1 MILRAGGSGAV
12 SRVPHFNRQRSIIAL
27 GIGVG
32 RVSNIKLIGIDQMQ
46 RLHPN
51 LMRTKTRQ
59 DGRIRALSVNAIG
72 AMILQH
78 GVRLSGLGAWRM
90 HHGVAWGWVGAGLPQ
105 AKGFFSFIL
114 DLE

>member
-12 SRVPHFNRQRSIIAL
+12 SRVPHFNRQRSIIAW

-72 AMILQH
+72 AMILRH

-90 HHGVAWGWVGAGLPQ
+90 HHGVAWGWVGLPQ
-105 AKGFFSFIL
+105 AKGFLSFIL
-114 DLE
+114 GLE